1 MITFKID
8 LYLNIFELLLIDDDI
23 DILMLR
29 GINII
34 INSINGAMMMEQ
46 ALAASYS
53 SSIPPGTVVAEV
65 ALITETNSIV
75 F

>member
-46 ALAASYS
+46 VLAASYS
-53 SSIPPGTVVAEV
+53 SST
-65 ALITETNSIV
+65 TR
-75 F
+75 